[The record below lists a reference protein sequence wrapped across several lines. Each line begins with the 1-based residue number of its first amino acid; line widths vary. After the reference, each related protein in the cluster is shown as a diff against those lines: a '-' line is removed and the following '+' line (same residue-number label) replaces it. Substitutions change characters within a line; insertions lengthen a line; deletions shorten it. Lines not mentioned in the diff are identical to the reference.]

1 MLQKMMMTMKTLV
14 VVLVKATD
22 VAKHGEV
29 VSEMK

>member
-14 VVLVKATD
+14 VVSVKITD
-22 VAKHGEV
+22 VAKRREV